1 MKPINPFVIAG
12 LALTIAV
19 SLSAEAQVSLP
30 KTGLRADVQKKL
42 EATTLILNAPSSWC
56 TVSPVTPDGYL
67 LTALHCVRDCL
78 IKAGAAEEG
87 AVPNF
92 GLQDLLLVKNPAR
105 MNVVC
110 ADQSVPALGAKSVTV
125 VATGRALSS
134 FSAEFFE
141 SFSGLHQ
148 ELQARGLSSRGN
160 DFALLK
166 IETKKSLACLPLQLS
181 QPAAG
186 SKIFGVG
193 FPKPQ
198 QQTQSLTLQASPG
211 LRYAS
216 ASQSQF
222 YQASPKSER
231 AYVESLYNDSS
242 VIYSN
247 AVSQFGQSGGPIVNE
262 GGELVGVISGYS
274 ILPTK
279 NRGEIHELVGVAA
292 SSLATQLPPAVVQAS
307 TLCR

>member
-1 MKPINPFVIAG
+1 MKPINPFLIAS
-12 LALTIAV
+12 LTLTIAV
-19 SLSAEAQVSLP
+19 SLSAEAQMSLP
-30 KTGLRADVQKKL
+30 KAGLRADVQKKL
-42 EATTLILNAPSSWC
+42 EATTLVLNAPASWC
-56 TVSPVTPDGYL
+56 TVSPITPDGYL

-92 GLQDLLLVKNPAR
+92 GLQDLFLVKNPTR
-105 MNVVC
+105 VNVVC

-134 FSAEFFE
+134 FSAEFFG

-148 ELQARGLSSRGN
+148 ELQERGLSSRGN

-166 IETKKSLACLPLQLS
+166 IDTKKPLPCLSLQLS
-181 QPAAG
+181 PMVAG
-186 SKIFGVG
+186 SKIFGIG

-222 YQASPKSER
+222 YQASPQSER
-231 AYVESLYNDSS
+231 AYVESLYNDTA

-247 AVSQFGQSGGPIVNE
+247 AVSQFGQSGGPVVNE
-262 GGELVGVISGYS
+262 AGELVGVISGYS
-274 ILPTK
+274 IVPRK
-279 NRGEIHELVGVAA
+279 NRGEIHELVGAAA
-292 SSLATQLPPAVVQAS
+292 SAFSTQLPPAVIQAS